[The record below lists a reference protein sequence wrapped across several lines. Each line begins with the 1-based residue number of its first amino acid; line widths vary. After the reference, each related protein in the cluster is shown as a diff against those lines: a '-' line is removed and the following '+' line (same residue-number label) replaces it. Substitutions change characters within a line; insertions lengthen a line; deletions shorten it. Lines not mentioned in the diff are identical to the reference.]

1 MDGNGSENDRHLGQN
16 TQKARWRK
24 HRIIF
29 HTSPFLRCIQTSVAI
44 AAGITEAQTALGA
57 ASSVNAK
64 PHAQNSAHPMHSGSP
79 HIRAMEHW
87 SSPQLS
93 AISEP
98 EEFGN
103 DEAAGQARTT
113 HPYKPLLRTDAF
125 LGEWLSQGYYEDI
138 THPPDSVLMVAA
150 AKATLLREKT
160 SRDGADDGK
169 KKRSAVD
176 DFSGGWSGGG
186 TFVAHEDTDD
196 NTDGSLISLADIDS
210 NPPKLNR
217 SSSYGSPG
225 SEGRR
230 FLHRPQVEIER
241 VTHSEAGVYVS
252 PAPSYAISPL
262 APIPPG
268 YFAHAKE
275 ACVNVDY
282 QWDSMRPP
290 QDWGNGGQYPEEW
303 SSMHKRFRR
312 GLQQM
317 LLWYGQQEQGRIAL
331 VREEEAELSQSDGEG
346 EEDTDL
352 VLILITHSAGCNALI
367 GALTNQPVLL
377 DPGITSLTMAVRRPG
392 EETAPAHSPEP
403 MSPGSRRRRSSVD
416 LGISEHYEVQI
427 MASTDHLRSGSVTTS
442 RQSASVSS
450 SYNPSRYRSSSDGKG
465 SLEPEGLYMARG
477 GLQRSSSAATPRS
490 TGLWSKPIHTTP
502 AGLWGTPPRDS
513 EIQHKAAHGDSPLR
527 ESTSA
532 GEVDLDEKVT
542 KHVASLQ
549 LGKAQLPKNGGLW
562 GSPRSPPSTDRE
574 KGLKRR
580 WTHSEQR

>member
-1 MDGNGSENDRHLGQN
+1 M
-16 TQKARWRK
+16 
-24 HRIIF
+24 
-29 HTSPFLRCIQTSVAI
+29 
-44 AAGITEAQTALGA
+44 
-57 ASSVNAK
+57 NAK
-64 PHAQNSAHPMHSGSP
+64 PHAPNPAHPMHSGSP

-87 SSPQLS
+87 NSPQLS

-98 EEFGN
+98 EEFE
-103 DEAAGQARTT
+103 DEEAASQARPI
-113 HPYKPLLRTDAF
+113 HASKPLLRTDAF
-125 LGEWLSQGYYEDI
+125 LGEWLSPGYYEDI
-138 THPPDSVLMVAA
+138 THPPDSVLMVAG

-160 SRDGADDGK
+160 SRDGADDGS
-169 KKRSAVD
+169 KKRSAVGRW
-176 DFSGGWSGGG
+176 GGRAIS
-186 TFVAHEDTDD
+186 VAHENTDD
-196 NTDGSLISLADIDS
+196 DNDGSLTRLSDLDS

-230 FLHRPQVEIER
+230 FVHRPQIEIEN
-241 VTHSEAGVYVS
+241 VTNSDAEVYVS

-268 YFAHAKE
+268 YFAYAKE

-303 SSMHKRFRR
+303 SSMHKRLRR

-331 VREEEAELSQSDGEG
+331 GREEEAELSQSDGEG

-377 DPGITSLTMAVRRPG
+377 DAGITSLTMAVRRPG
-392 EETAPAHSPEP
+392 VESAPAHSPEP
-403 MSPGSRRRRSSVD
+403 MSPGSRRRRSSID

-427 MASTDHLRSGSVTTS
+427 MASTDHLRSGSITTS
-442 RQSASVSS
+442 RQSASVLS
-450 SYNPSRYRSSSDGKG
+450 SYNPSRYRSSSSASTSSSFSAADGGG
-465 SLEPEGLYMARG
+465 SSEPEGLYTARG
-477 GLQRSSSAATPRS
+477 GLQRSSSVATPRS

-502 AGLWGTPPRDS
+502 TGLWGTPPGES
-513 EIQHKAAHGDSPLR
+513 EIQHKAAHSDSPLR

-549 LGKAQLPKNGGLW
+549 LGENEPPKTGGLW

>member
-1 MDGNGSENDRHLGQN
+1 
-16 TQKARWRK
+16 
-24 HRIIF
+24 
-29 HTSPFLRCIQTSVAI
+29 
-44 AAGITEAQTALGA
+44 
-57 ASSVNAK
+57 
-64 PHAQNSAHPMHSGSP
+64 
-79 HIRAMEHW
+79 MEQW
-87 SSPQLS
+87 NSPQLS

-98 EEFGN
+98 EEFE
-103 DEAAGQARTT
+103 DDMAAGQARTI
-113 HPYKPLLRTDAF
+113 HASKPLLRTDAF
-125 LGEWLSQGYYEDI
+125 LGEWLSLGYYEDI
-138 THPPDSVLMVAA
+138 THPPDSVLMVAG

-160 SRDGADDGK
+160 SQDGADDDR
-169 KKRSAVD
+169 KKRPAVD
-176 DFSGGWSGGG
+176 GFSGGWSGGG
-186 TFVAHEDTDD
+186 TSVTHEVSDD
-196 NTDGSLISLADIDS
+196 DTDGSMARRLELDS
-210 NPPKLNR
+210 KPPKLNR

-225 SEGRR
+225 TEGHR
-230 FLHRPQVEIER
+230 FLHRPQVEVEN
-241 VTHSEAGVYVS
+241 VTNSDAGVYVS

-312 GLQQM
+312 GLHQM
-317 LLWYGQQEQGRIAL
+317 LLWYEQQEQGRIAL
-331 VREEEAELSQSDGEG
+331 VREKEADLCQSDCEG

-352 VLILITHSAGCNALI
+352 VLIVITHSAGCNALI

-392 EETAPAHSPEP
+392 VESAPAHSPEP
-403 MSPGSRRRRSSVD
+403 VSSGSRRRRSSID

-450 SYNPSRYRSSSDGKG
+450 SYNPLRYRSSSTSTSSSVSAADGGG
-465 SLEPEGLYMARG
+465 SVESEGLYTAGG

-490 TGLWSKPIHTTP
+490 TGLWSKPIHTTST
-502 AGLWGTPPRDS
+502 GLWGTPPCES
-513 EIQHKAAHGDSPLR
+513 EIQHKAAHSDSPLR

-532 GEVDLDEKVT
+532 GEVDLDGKVT

-549 LGKAQLPKNGGLW
+549 LGENQLPKTGGLW
-562 GSPRSPPSTDRE
+562 GSPRSPLSTDRE